1 MKLICTQVRG
11 STTDEVLVGGTA
23 RLFENLDSVS
33 GGDTGD
39 FENKSTGKHRI
50 YHLESLIY
58 LLSNLC
64 SSQDDLATDEYQE
77 HNLGFYHAIDK
88 PRE

>member
-11 STTDEVLVGGTA
+11 STTDEGLVGGTA

-39 FENKSTGKHRI
+39 
-50 YHLESLIY
+50 L
-58 LLSNLC
+58 
-64 SSQDDLATDEYQE
+64 
-77 HNLGFYHAIDK
+77 
-88 PRE
+88 